1 MGRNAFVPSLF
12 GAIVYLLFSAAG
24 VLAVHAGKEI
34 AWEDARQFWSF
45 QPPRPVPLPE
55 VQRQAWPQKDLDRF
69 ILRKLEDEGL
79 EPEAEA
85 GRRTLIRRLSFDLTG
100 LPPTAEEVEEF
111 LSMEDPRSY
120 EKLVDR
126 LLARPQF
133 GERLASMWLPVMRY
147 AEDQAHQVGNN
158 SKFFYPHAHQYRR
171 WVIDAF
177 NRDLGFDQFVRLQL
191 AADHY
196 GEEDLAALG
205 FIGLGPQYYNRKRLD
220 VQAEEWEDRVDTVTR
235 GFLGLTVA
243 CARCHDHFYDPIT
256 TEDYHAMAGIF
267 ASVSMDSRKV
277 GDRTFHIVKDSK
289 VQDLNV
295 FVRGNV
301 EEKGEV
307 VSRGFLRVLSSG
319 QERQHFKE
327 GSGRRE
333 LAEAIVAPGNPLT
346 SRVMVNRLWGEI
358 FGVPLVRSAS
368 NFGSTGE
375 RPSHPE
381 LLDYLAIKFREEGWS
396 IKALVREFVLSA
408 TYRQAATR
416 RQDNTLLA
424 GMNRRRLSAEMLRDA
439 MLVASGELESTDPGG
454 TSLKIGD
461 KNNLRRTV
469 YARISRKELD
479 SFLRQFDYPDANV
492 HAAGRVVT
500 TTPMQ
505 KLYLLNSPFV
515 AARAAKLSELDN
527 ELENEE
533 RIRRL
538 FRKVLARDPSRSEV
552 AGSLRYFEQAESNP
566 DWAGFAQVL
575 LCSNAFLYR
584 D

>member
-1 MGRNAFVPSLF
+1 MVRNGVVPSGS
-12 GAIVYLLFSAAG
+12 GAIVVFLLLAG
-24 VLAVHAGKEI
+24 GVFPAHAEKI
-34 AWEDARQFWSF
+34 IDWEEARQFWSF
-45 QPPRPVPLPE
+45 QPPRIEALPE
-55 VQRQAWPQKDLDRF
+55 VGLASWPKRDLDRF
-69 ILRKLEDEGL
+69 ILRRLEDASL
-79 EPEAEA
+79 QPEREA
-85 GRRTLIRRLSFDLTG
+85 GSIALIRRLSFDLTG
-100 LPPTAEEVEEF
+100 LPPTVEEVEEF
-111 LSMEDPRSY
+111 VGSSDSRAY
-120 EKLVDR
+120 EKLVDL

-158 SKFFYPHAHQYRR
+158 SKFFYPHSHEYRR
-171 WVIDAF
+171 WVIEAF
-177 NRDLGFDQFVRLQL
+177 NRDLPFDQFVRLQL

-196 GEEDLAALG
+196 GDEDLAALG
-205 FIGLGPQYYNRKRLD
+205 FLGLGPQYYNRKRLD

-277 GDRTFHIVKDSK
+277 GDRTFHVVKESK

-301 EEKGEV
+301 EEKGPV
-307 VSRGFLRVLSSG
+307 VPRGFLKVLARG
-319 QERQHFKE
+319 GERRTFAE

-333 LAEAIVAPGNPLT
+333 LAEAIADPENPLT
-346 SRVMVNRLWGEI
+346 ARVMVNRMWGEL
-358 FGVPLVRSAS
+358 FGVPLVKSAS
-368 NFGSTGE
+368 NFGSTGD
-375 RPSHPE
+375 RPSHPG
-381 LLDYLAIKFREEGWS
+381 LLDYLAIKFREGGWS
-396 IKALVREFVLSA
+396 LKALVREFVLSA
-408 TYRQAATR
+408 TYRQATTR
-416 RQDNTLLA
+416 KKDNTLLA

-439 MLVASGELESTDPGG
+439 MLAASGELESADPGG
-454 TSLKIGD
+454 ASLKVSD
-461 KNNLRRTV
+461 KKNLRRTV

-515 AARAAKLSELDN
+515 AARAARLSELDKD
-527 ELENEE
+527 LEGEE
-533 RIRRL
+533 RIQSL
-538 FRKVLARDPSRSEV
+538 FRKVLARNPSASEQ
-552 AGSLRYFEQAESNP
+552 AGSLRYFEGSTSDR

>member
-1 MGRNAFVPSLF
+1 VRSISVQSRCRVTLF
-12 GAIVYLLFSAAG
+12 LLFYVAG
-24 VLAVHAGKEI
+24 IFPVLAEKEI
-34 AWEDARQFWSF
+34 VWKKAREFWSF
-45 QPPRPVPLPE
+45 QPPRSGPLPE
-55 VQRQAWPQKDLDRF
+55 VVRKEWPRKDLDRF
-69 ILRKLEDEGL
+69 VLRRLEDAGL
-79 EPEAEA
+79 QPESEA
-85 GRRTLIRRLSFDLTG
+85 GKRTLLRRLSFDLTG
-100 LPPTAEEVEEF
+100 LPPHVDEVESF
-111 LSMEDPRSY
+111 LESKEPEAY
-120 EKLVDR
+120 ENLVDR

-158 SKFFYPHAHQYRR
+158 GKFFYPHAHQYRK
-171 WVIDAF
+171 WVIAAF
-177 NRDLGFDQFVRLQL
+177 NRDLGFDQFARLQL
-191 AADHY
+191 AADYH

-205 FIGLGPQYYNRKRLD
+205 FIGLGPQYYNRGRLD

-256 TEDYHAMAGIF
+256 TEDYHAMAGVF

-277 GDRTFHIVKDSK
+277 GEETFHIVKDAK
-289 VQDLNV
+289 ARDLNV
-295 FVRGNV
+295 FIRGNV
-301 EEKGEV
+301 EDKGAV
-307 VSRGFLRVLSSG
+307 VPRGFLRILADG
-319 QERQHFKE
+319 EERQTFEE

-333 LAEAIVAPGNPLT
+333 LAEAIIDPGNPLT

-358 FGVPLVRSAS
+358 FGVPLVKSAS
-368 NFGSTGE
+368 NFGTTGDH
-375 RPSHPE
+375 PSHPL

-396 IKALVREFVLSA
+396 MKALVREMVLSA
-408 TYRQAATR
+408 TYRQASTR
-416 RQDNTLLA
+416 REDNTLLA

-439 MLVASGELESTDPGG
+439 MLVASGELVFTDPGG
-454 TSLKIGD
+454 ESLKVSD

-492 HAAGRVVT
+492 HAAGRGVT

-515 AARAAKLSELDN
+515 AARAARLADADEDLGK
-527 ELENEE
+527 EE
-533 RIRRL
+533 RIERL
-538 FRKVLARDPSRSEV
+538 FHRILARSPSRSEL
-552 AGSLRYFEQAESNP
+552 AGSLLYFEDSTRDR
-566 DWAGFAQVL
+566 DWAGYAQVL

>member
-1 MGRNAFVPSLF
+1 MPIRS
-12 GAIVYLLFSAAG
+12 GAIASFLLFAAG
-24 VLAVHAGKEI
+24 PFPVHAEKAI
-34 AWEDARQFWSF
+34 DWEEARQFWSF
-45 QPPRPVPLPE
+45 QPPRSVPLPE
-55 VQRQAWPQKDLDRF
+55 VQRQSWPQKDLDRF
-69 ILRKLEDEGL
+69 ILRKLEDAGL

-85 GRRTLIRRLSFDLTG
+85 ERRTLIRRLSFDLTG
-100 LPPTAEEVEEF
+100 LPPAVEEVEEF
-111 LSMEDPRSY
+111 LASKDPRSY

-171 WVIDAF
+171 WVIEAF
-177 NRDLGFDQFVRLQL
+177 NRDLPFDQFVRLQL

-196 GEEDLAALG
+196 GDEDLAALG

-235 GFLGLTVA
+235 SFLGLTVA

-256 TEDYHAMAGIF
+256 TKDYHAMAGIF

-277 GDRTFHIVKDSK
+277 GDRTFHVVKDSK

-295 FVRGNV
+295 FIRGNV
-301 EEKGEV
+301 EEKGELV
-307 VSRGFLRVLSSG
+307 PRGFLRILASG
-319 QERQHFKE
+319 QERQTFGE

-346 SRVMVNRLWGEI
+346 SRVMVNRLWGEL
-358 FGVPLVRSAS
+358 FGVPLVKSAS
-368 NFGSTGE
+368 NFGSTGD
-375 RPSHPE
+375 RPSHPG

-396 IKALVREFVLSA
+396 IKALVRELVLSA
-408 TYRQAATR
+408 TYRQASTR
-416 RQDNTLLA
+416 RKDNTLLA

-439 MLVASGELESTDPGG
+439 MLAASGELESADPGG
-454 TSLKIGD
+454 VSLKVSD
-461 KNNLRRTV
+461 KKNLRRTV

-515 AARAAKLSELDN
+515 ADRAARLSELDKD
-527 ELENEE
+527 LEGEE
-533 RIRRL
+533 RIQSL
-538 FRKVLARDPSRSEV
+538 FRKVLARNPSASELV
-552 AGSLRYFEQAESNP
+552 GSLRYFEESASNR

>member
-1 MGRNAFVPSLF
+1 MVRNGVVPIRS
-12 GAIVYLLFSAAG
+12 GAIASFLLFAAG
-24 VLAVHAGKEI
+24 PFPVHAEKAI
-34 AWEDARQFWSF
+34 DWEEARQFWSF
-45 QPPRPVPLPE
+45 QPPRSVPLPE
-55 VQRQAWPQKDLDRF
+55 VQRQSWPQKDLDRF
-69 ILRKLEDEGL
+69 ILRKLEDAGL

-85 GRRTLIRRLSFDLTG
+85 ERRTLIRRLSFDLTG
-100 LPPTAEEVEEF
+100 LPPAVEEVEEF
-111 LSMEDPRSY
+111 LASKDPRSY

-171 WVIDAF
+171 WVIEAF
-177 NRDLGFDQFVRLQL
+177 NRDLPFDQFVRLQL

-196 GEEDLAALG
+196 GDEDLAALG

-235 GFLGLTVA
+235 SFLGLTVA

-256 TEDYHAMAGIF
+256 TKDYHAMAGIF

-277 GDRTFHIVKDSK
+277 GDRTFHVVKDSK

-295 FVRGNV
+295 FIRGNV
-301 EEKGEV
+301 EEKGELV
-307 VSRGFLRVLSSG
+307 PRGFLRILASG
-319 QERQHFKE
+319 QERQTFGE

-346 SRVMVNRLWGEI
+346 SRVMVNRLWGEL
-358 FGVPLVRSAS
+358 FGVPLVKSAS
-368 NFGSTGE
+368 NFGSTGD
-375 RPSHPE
+375 RPSHPG

-396 IKALVREFVLSA
+396 IKVLVRELVLSA
-408 TYRQAATR
+408 TYRQASTR
-416 RQDNTLLA
+416 RKDNTLLA

-439 MLVASGELESTDPGG
+439 MLAASGELESADPGG
-454 TSLKIGD
+454 VSLKVSD
-461 KNNLRRTV
+461 KKNLRRTV

-515 AARAAKLSELDN
+515 ADRAARLSELDKD
-527 ELENEE
+527 LEGEE
-533 RIRRL
+533 RIQSL
-538 FRKVLARDPSRSEV
+538 FRKVLARNPSASELV
-552 AGSLRYFEQAESNP
+552 GSLRYFEESASNR

>member
-1 MGRNAFVPSLF
+1 MVRNGVVPIRS
-12 GAIVYLLFSAAG
+12 GAIASFLLFAAG
-24 VLAVHAGKEI
+24 PFPVHAEKAI
-34 AWEDARQFWSF
+34 DWEEARQFWSF
-45 QPPRPVPLPE
+45 QPPRSVPLPE
-55 VQRQAWPQKDLDRF
+55 VQRQSWPQKDLDRF
-69 ILRKLEDEGL
+69 ILRKLEDAGL

-85 GRRTLIRRLSFDLTG
+85 ERRTLIRRLSFDLTG
-100 LPPTAEEVEEF
+100 LPPAVEEVEEF
-111 LSMEDPRSY
+111 LASKDPRSY

-171 WVIDAF
+171 WVIEAF
-177 NRDLGFDQFVRLQL
+177 NRDLPFDQFVRLQL

-196 GEEDLAALG
+196 GDEDLAALG

-235 GFLGLTVA
+235 SFLGLTVA

-256 TEDYHAMAGIF
+256 TKDYHAMAGIF

-277 GDRTFHIVKDSK
+277 GDRTFHVVKDSK

-295 FVRGNV
+295 FIRGNV
-301 EEKGEV
+301 EEKGELV
-307 VSRGFLRVLSSG
+307 PRGFLRILASG
-319 QERQHFKE
+319 QERQTFGE

-346 SRVMVNRLWGEI
+346 SRVMVNRLWGEL
-358 FGVPLVRSAS
+358 FGVPLVKSAS
-368 NFGSTGE
+368 NFGSTGD
-375 RPSHPE
+375 RPSHPG

-396 IKALVREFVLSA
+396 IKALVRELVLSA
-408 TYRQAATR
+408 TYRQASTR
-416 RQDNTLLA
+416 RKDNTLLA

-439 MLVASGELESTDPGG
+439 MLAASGELESADPGG
-454 TSLKIGD
+454 VSLKVSD
-461 KNNLRRTV
+461 KKNLRRTV

-515 AARAAKLSELDN
+515 ADRAARLSELDKD
-527 ELENEE
+527 LEGEE
-533 RIRRL
+533 RIQSL
-538 FRKVLARDPSRSEV
+538 FRKVLARNPSASELV
-552 AGSLRYFEQAESNP
+552 GSLRYFEESASNR

>member
-1 MGRNAFVPSLF
+1 MVRNGVVPSRS
-12 GAIVYLLFSAAG
+12 GAIVVFLLLAG
-24 VLAVHAGKEI
+24 GAFPAHAEKDI
-34 AWEDARQFWSF
+34 DWEEARRFWSF
-45 QPPRPVPLPE
+45 QPPRMRALPE
-55 VQRQAWPQKDLDRF
+55 VGLVSWPKRDLDRF
-69 ILRKLEDEGL
+69 ILRRLEDAGL
-79 EPEAEA
+79 QPEREA
-85 GRRTLIRRLSFDLTG
+85 GRIALIRRLSFDLTG
-100 LPPTAEEVEEF
+100 LPPTVEEVEEF
-111 LSMEDPRSY
+111 VGSSDSRAY
-120 EKLVDR
+120 EKLVDL

-158 SKFFYPHAHQYRR
+158 SKFFYPHSHEYRR
-171 WVIDAF
+171 WVIEAF
-177 NRDLGFDQFVRLQL
+177 NRDLPFDQFVRLQL

-196 GEEDLAALG
+196 GDEDLAALG

-220 VQAEEWEDRVDTVTR
+220 VLAEEWEDRVDTVTR

-277 GDRTFHIVKDSK
+277 GDRTFHVVKDSK

-301 EEKGEV
+301 EEKGELV
-307 VSRGFLRVLSSG
+307 PRGFLKVLASEG
-319 QERQHFKE
+319 ERRTFEE

-333 LAEAIVAPGNPLT
+333 LAEAIVDPENPLT
-346 SRVMVNRLWGEI
+346 ARVIVNRMWGEL
-358 FGVPLVRSAS
+358 FGVPLVKSAS
-368 NFGSTGE
+368 NFGSTGD
-375 RPSHPE
+375 RPSHPG
-381 LLDYLAIKFREEGWS
+381 LLDYLAIKFREGGWS
-396 IKALVREFVLSA
+396 LKALVREFVLSA
-408 TYRQAATR
+408 TYRQATTR
-416 RQDNTLLA
+416 KKDNTLLA

-439 MLVASGELESTDPGG
+439 MLAASGELESADPGG
-454 TSLKIGD
+454 ASLKVSD
-461 KNNLRRTV
+461 KKNLRRTV

-515 AARAAKLSELDN
+515 AARAARLSELDKD
-527 ELENEE
+527 LEGEE
-533 RIRRL
+533 RIQSL
-538 FRKVLARDPSRSEV
+538 FRKVLARNPSASEQ
-552 AGSLRYFEQAESNP
+552 AGSLRYFEGSTSDR

>member
-1 MGRNAFVPSLF
+1 MGRNGAVRSRVR
-12 GAIVYLLFSAAG
+12 AIVCFVLLLAG
-24 VLAVHAGKEI
+24 PSVAHAEKGIDWAK
-34 AWEDARQFWSF
+34 ARQFWSF
-45 QPPRPVPLPE
+45 QPPLRSALPE
-55 VQRQAWPQKDLDRF
+55 VALESWPRRDLDRF
-69 ILRKLEDEGL
+69 ILGRLEEAGL
-79 EPEAEA
+79 RPEPEA
-85 GRRTLIRRLSFDLTG
+85 GRSVLLRRLSFDLTG
-100 LPPTAEEVEEF
+100 LPPTAEEEEAF
-111 LSMEDPRSY
+111 VGGNDPRAY
-120 EKLVDR
+120 EELVER

-133 GERLASMWLPVMRY
+133 GERLASMWLPVVRY

-158 SKFFYPHAHQYRR
+158 GKFFYPHAHQYRR
-171 WVIDAF
+171 WVIEAF
-177 NRDLGFDQFVRLQL
+177 NRDLSFAEFVRLQL

-196 GEEDLAALG
+196 GEKDLAALG
-205 FIGLGPQYYNRKRLD
+205 FLGLGPQYYNRKRLD

-235 GFLGLTVA
+235 GFLGLTVS

-256 TEDYHAMAGIF
+256 VEDYHALAGVF
-267 ASVSMDSRKV
+267 ASIAMEKRQVADH
-277 GDRTFHIVKDSK
+277 TFHIVKESK

-301 EEKGEV
+301 EDKGPV
-307 VSRGFLRVLSSG
+307 VPRGFLKVLARG
-319 QERQHFKE
+319 GERRTFEE

-333 LAEAIVAPGNPLT
+333 LAEAIVDPQNPLT
-346 SRVMVNRLWGEI
+346 ARVMVNRLWGEI
-358 FGVPLVRSAS
+358 FGVPLVKSAS
-368 NFGSTGE
+368 NFGSTGD

-381 LLDYLAIKFREEGWS
+381 LLDYLAVKFREDGWS

-416 RQDNTLLA
+416 GKDNALLA

-439 MLVASGELESTDPGG
+439 MLAASGELEFTDPGG
-454 TSLKIGD
+454 ASLKVSD
-461 KNNLRRTV
+461 KKNLRRTV
-469 YARISRKELD
+469 YSHISRKELD

-492 HAAGRVVT
+492 HAAGRSVT

-515 AARAAKLSELDN
+515 AARAARLAKSLGGTGA
-527 ELENEE
+527 EE
-533 RIRRL
+533 RVEQL
-538 FRKVLARDPSRSEV
+538 FRQVFARAPSASER
-552 AGSLRYFEQAESNP
+552 AGSLRYFENSSSDR

>member
-1 MGRNAFVPSLF
+1 MGRNGTVRSRV
-12 GAIVYLLFSAAG
+12 GAIVCFVLLLAG
-24 VLAVHAGKEI
+24 PSVAHAEKAIDWGK
-34 AWEDARQFWSF
+34 ARQFWSF
-45 QPPRPVPLPE
+45 QPPRRSALPE
-55 VQRQAWPQKDLDRF
+55 VDLASWPRRDLDRF
-69 ILRKLEDEGL
+69 ILCPLEEAGL
-79 EPEAEA
+79 RPEPEA
-85 GRRTLIRRLSFDLTG
+85 GRSTLLRRLSYDLTG
-100 LPPTAEEVEEF
+100 LPPTAEEEEAF
-111 LSMEDPRSY
+111 MGSNDPRAY
-120 EKLVDR
+120 EKLVDL
-126 LLARPQF
+126 LLARAQF
-133 GERLASMWLPVMRY
+133 GERFASMWLPVMRY

-158 SKFFYPHAHQYRR
+158 GKFFYPHAHQYRR
-171 WVIDAF
+171 WVIEAF
-177 NRDLGFDQFVRLQL
+177 NRDLPFDQFVRLQL

-196 GEEDLAALG
+196 GEKDLAALG
-205 FIGLGPQYYNRKRLD
+205 FLGLGPQYYNRKRLD

-267 ASVSMDSRKV
+267 ASVSMDKRQV
-277 GDRTFHIVKDSK
+277 ADRTFHIVKEAK

-301 EEKGEV
+301 EDKGPV
-307 VSRGFLRVLSSG
+307 VSRGFLKVLASG
-319 QERQHFKE
+319 GERRTFEE

-333 LAEAIVAPGNPLT
+333 LAEAIVDPENPLT
-346 SRVMVNRLWGEI
+346 ARVMVNRLWGEI
-358 FGVPLVRSAS
+358 FGVPLVKSAS
-368 NFGSTGE
+368 NFGSTGD

-416 RQDNTLLA
+416 KKDNTLLA
-424 GMNRRRLSAEMLRDA
+424 GMNRRRLSAEMIRDA
-439 MLVASGELESTDPGG
+439 MLAASGELVPDDPGG
-454 TSLKIGD
+454 ASLTVSD
-461 KNNLRRTV
+461 KKNLRRTV

-479 SFLRQFDYPDANV
+479 PFLRQFDYPDANV
-492 HAAGRVVT
+492 HAAGRSVT

-515 AARAAKLSELDN
+515 AARAARLAESLGDTGV
-527 ELENEE
+527 EE
-533 RIRRL
+533 RVEQL
-538 FRKVLARDPSRSEV
+538 FRKVFARAPSASER
-552 AGSLRYFEQAESNP
+552 AGSLRYFKDSSSDR